1 MICLQPIFVLIFQIN
16 NFKQMG
22 ITSVPTFIINDKYAP
37 TGGQPSE
44 SFIQAL
50 KQINEEEAKQD

>member
-1 MICLQPIFVLIFQIN
+1 
-16 NFKQMG
+16 MG
-22 ITSVPTFIINDKYAP
+22 ITSVPTFIINDKYAL

-50 KQINEEEAKQD
+50 KQISEEEAKQEQ

>member
-1 MICLQPIFVLIFQIN
+1 
-16 NFKQMG
+16 MG

-44 SFIQAL
+44 SFIKHL
-50 KQINEEEAKQD
+50 SK

>member
-1 MICLQPIFVLIFQIN
+1 
-16 NFKQMG
+16 MG

-50 KQINEEEAKQD
+50 KQISEEEAKQD